1 MIDLFG
7 TAGLQG
13 VAKEVE
19 ATLIAIMAE
28 AAH

>member
-7 TAGLQG
+7 AAGLQD

-28 AAH
+28 AAR

>member
-1 MIDLFG
+1 MIDPFG
-7 TAGLQG
+7 MAGLQG
-13 VAKEVE
+13 AAKEVE